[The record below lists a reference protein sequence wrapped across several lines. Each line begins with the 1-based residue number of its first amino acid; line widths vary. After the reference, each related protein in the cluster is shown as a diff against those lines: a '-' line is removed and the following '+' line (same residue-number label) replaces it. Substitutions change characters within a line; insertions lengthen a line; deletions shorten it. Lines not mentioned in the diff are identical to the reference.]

1 MTLSR
6 RVAAIETALSP
17 TQLVVAWLAEAHTFG
32 DVGSYVASLLAQEP
46 PVSPLDRL
54 VRQAERGARAANRG
68 KRDDMVQ
75 AAVRSA
81 LRETVFRFELIVRI
95 NVTARE
101 LLERESL
108 IDAALA
114 A

>member
-17 TQLVVAWLAEAHTFG
+17 TQLVLVWLGEAHTFRN
-32 DVGSYVASLLAQEP
+32 VESYVASLLAQEP

-68 KRDDMVQ
+68 KRDDVVG
-75 AAVRSA
+75 AAVGSA
-81 LRETVFRFELIVRI
+81 LRETVFRFELVIRI
-95 NVTARE
+95 NASNAR
-101 LLERESL
+101 S
-108 IDAALA
+108 
-114 A
+114 